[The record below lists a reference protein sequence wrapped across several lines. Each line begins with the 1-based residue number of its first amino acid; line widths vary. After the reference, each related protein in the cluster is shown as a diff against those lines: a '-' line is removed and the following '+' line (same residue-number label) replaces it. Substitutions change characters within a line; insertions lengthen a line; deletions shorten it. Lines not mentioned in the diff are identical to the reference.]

1 MKPNRLFAV
10 LALVVGLAGPVR
22 AAAPEGLVL
31 TAGDRSALVGA
42 FGRAGLAPPAADT
55 GDAALWNAAERLA
68 RVELGQSLRP
78 SEIDPL
84 WDLAAPP
91 RKVEAEM
98 LQAHAQG
105 RLAAW
110 AGSISPDAPAYLAL
124 ARARL
129 RYAGI
134 AAEGGWP
141 TLPAAQRLRLGDSGE
156 GVEALRRRL
165 AVEGDAPRDP
175 PRPDLFDAPLRKALA
190 GWQARN
196 GLDADGVLGPATLRR
211 LNVPVQD
218 RLGQIVANME
228 RWRWMPRA
236 LPADRLEIDTGGAV
250 GALYRDGRVVH
261 AFRVIPGAVK
271 DPTPIFQSRLNAVVL
286 NPPWN
291 VPDRI
296 AREELLPRA
305 ARDPGYL
312 ARNGFIQTGGRLQ
325 QQPGPKSALG
335 RVKFDLVSPFG
346 VYLHDTPGRDAFQ
359 RAERHL
365 SHGCMRVESPLV
377 LADLLLAPQGRGG
390 GRMQSDLA
398 AGATL
403 RIALVRQ
410 EPLFVVHWTVQA
422 EPDGRAGFLD
432 DVYGWDARLAT
443 RLARM

>member
-1 MKPNRLFAV
+1 MKFNRLVA
-10 LALVVGLAGPVR
+10 LMALVFGIAGTAR

-31 TAGDRSALVGA
+31 TAGERSALVGA
-42 FGRAGLAPPAADT
+42 FVRAGLSAPAEGA
-55 GDAALWNAAERLA
+55 GDVALWNAAERLA
-68 RVELGQSLRP
+68 GVELGQSLRP

-84 WDLAAPP
+84 WDLAPPP
-91 RKVEAEM
+91 RKVEADM
-98 LQAHAQG
+98 LQARAQG
-105 RLAAW
+105 RLEAW
-110 AGSISPDAPAYLAL
+110 AGSLSPDSPAYAAL
-124 ARARL
+124 AKARL
-129 RYAGI
+129 RYGEITAR
-134 AAEGGWP
+134 GGWQA
-141 TLPAAQRLRLGDSGE
+141 LPADLRLRSGDSGD

-165 AVEGDAPRDP
+165 AVEGDAPPDP

-196 GLDADGVLGPATLRR
+196 GLDDDGVLGPATLRR
-211 LNVPVQD
+211 LNVPVQE
-218 RLGQIVANME
+218 RLGQIEANME

-236 LPADRLEIDTGGAV
+236 LPADRLEIDTGGGV
-250 GALYRDGRVVH
+250 GALYREGRVVH

-271 DPTPIFQSRLNAVVL
+271 DPSPIFQSRLNAVVL

-296 AREELLPRA
+296 AREEILPKA

-312 ARNGFIQTGGRLQ
+312 ARNGFVQTGGRLQ

-346 VYLHDTPGRDAFQ
+346 VYLHDTPGRDAFR

-390 GRMQSDLA
+390 SRMQADLA

-410 EPLFVVHWTVQA
+410 EPLYVVHWTVRA
-422 EPDGRAGFLD
+422 EPDGRAGFLP
-432 DVYGWDARLAT
+432 DVYGWDARLAAA
-443 RLARM
+443 LARM